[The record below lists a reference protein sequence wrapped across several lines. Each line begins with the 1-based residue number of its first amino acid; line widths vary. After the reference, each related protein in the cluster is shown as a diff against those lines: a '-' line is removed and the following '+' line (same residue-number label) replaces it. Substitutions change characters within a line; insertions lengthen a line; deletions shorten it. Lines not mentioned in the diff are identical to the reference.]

1 MTDTRTDLRQRALST
16 PIGVLTLV
24 ASDRGLTNILF
35 ESESPEHAGLPSDL
49 PAADDG
55 DETLAVAATQLE
67 EYFAG
72 TRREFDVSLDLI
84 GTDFQLQAW
93 LALADVPYG
102 ETTTYGAQA
111 ERIGRPGA
119 FRAVGG
125 ANGQNPVPI
134 VLPCHRIVG
143 ADGSLTGFGGG
154 LDLKQ
159 RLLDH
164 ERAQQA
170 LPGL

>member
-55 DETLAVAATQLE
+55 DETLAVVATQLE

-72 TRREFDVSLDLI
+72 TRREFDVSLDLS
-84 GTDFQLQAW
+84 GTDFQRQAW
-93 LALADVPYG
+93 LALAEVPYG

-111 ERIGRPGA
+111 GRIGRPGA

-134 VLPCHRIVG
+134 VLPCHRIIG

-164 ERAQQA
+164 EQAQQA
-170 LPGL
+170 LPGM

>member
-1 MTDTRTDLRQRALST
+1 MTDTRTDLRRRELPT

-24 ASDRGLTNILF
+24 ASDKGLTNILF
-35 ESESPEHAGLPSDL
+35 DGEPPEAAGLPPDL
-49 PAADDG
+49 PAADDR
-55 DETLAVAATQLE
+55 DETLTAVASQLV
-67 EYFAG
+67 EYFDG
-72 TRREFDVSLDLI
+72 TRREFDVALDLD
-84 GTDFQLQAW
+84 GTDFQRQAW

-102 ETTTYGAQA
+102 ETTTYGDQA
-111 ERIGRPGA
+111 VRIGRPGA

-134 VLPCHRIVG
+134 VLPCHRIIG

-164 ERAQQA
+164 ERCQQA
-170 LPGL
+170 LPGM